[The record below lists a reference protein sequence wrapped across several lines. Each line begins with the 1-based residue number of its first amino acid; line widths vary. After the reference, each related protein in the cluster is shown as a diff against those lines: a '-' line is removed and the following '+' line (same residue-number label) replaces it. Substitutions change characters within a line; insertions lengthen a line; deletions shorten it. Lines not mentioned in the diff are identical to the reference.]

1 MHDVK
6 LTYVAQNRHFVPGFL
21 ADYVRAAMHASSV
34 VAVATFAISSSVMDP
49 ALFATCVSILPHA
62 IQSKRIT
69 IIICILTLPFAIH
82 YISLYNEINQVS
94 LAQRF
99 LRNDTRYQFASV
111 QKSGSGNMLRVLRT
125 SEKYDYYDF
134 QKRAKT
140 TTTAARFFIT
150 GPRTCP
156 IPQD

>member
-1 MHDVK
+1 MWYRRK
-6 LTYVAQNRHFVPGFL
+6 WRPPGAYQVPTECPSSVG
-21 ADYVRAAMHASSV
+21 DYVRAAMHASSV

-49 ALFATCVSILPHA
+49 TLFATC
-62 IQSKRIT
+62 
-69 IIICILTLPFAIH
+69 
-82 YISLYNEINQVS
+82 
-94 LAQRF
+94 RF

-156 IPQD
+156 IP